1 MECFAKRASAFN
13 HRLVDGEQVRLV
25 RDAEA
30 RDRYGRLLAYVYR
43 VRDKRFVNAALVR
56 RGYARAADD
65 PAQRRARRAVP
76 EAGLRGPPRR
86 ARTVVILPGVI
97 RSAGLSM
104 KMRQSLAD
112 IEAQFVEEIE
122 SDRERRERLQQ
133 QAIRRTRVRH
143 RERAHK
149 RGSLRFWLVL
159 LTLISTAVIVT
170 IAMFETLYYV
180 MG

>member
-1 MECFAKRASAFN
+1 MR
-13 HRLVDGEQVRLV
+13 
-25 RDAEA
+25 
-30 RDRYGRLLAYVYR
+30 
-43 VRDKRFVNAALVR
+43 
-56 RGYARAADD
+56 
-65 PAQRRARRAVP
+65 
-76 EAGLRGPPRR
+76 
-86 ARTVVILPGVI
+86 
-97 RSAGLSM
+97 
-104 KMRQSLAD
+104 MRQSLAD
-112 IEAQFVEEIE
+112 IEAAFVEEIE

-149 RGSLRFWLVL
+149 RFWLVL

>member
-1 MECFAKRASAFN
+1 
-13 HRLVDGEQVRLV
+13 
-25 RDAEA
+25 
-30 RDRYGRLLAYVYR
+30 
-43 VRDKRFVNAALVR
+43 
-56 RGYARAADD
+56 
-65 PAQRRARRAVP
+65 
-76 EAGLRGPPRR
+76 
-86 ARTVVILPGVI
+86 
-97 RSAGLSM
+97 
-104 KMRQSLAD
+104 MRMRKSLAD
-112 IEAQFVEEIE
+112 IEAAFVEEME

-149 RGSLRFWLVL
+149 HGSLRFWLVL